1 MYKAGQKNGVPM
13 SRFHKL
19 FVALSFAIL
28 LISSPLPAAAQKFTA
43 PQLIELA
50 KSQKY
55 EAAGALGRRV
65 QALADVIF
73 APPVANYRARLK
85 EGLVMLGVM
94 EHSYVREPLL
104 PISDSE
110 RSRLRDALVE
120 AGLLAPS
127 GLARV
132 AS

>member
-1 MYKAGQKNGVPM
+1 MLRRQRDHDGGVF
-13 SRFHKL
+13 R
-19 FVALSFAIL
+19 ALAL
-28 LISSPLPAAAQKFTA
+28 VDCRCVCQY
-43 PQLIELA
+43 QLIELA

-65 QALADVIF
+65 QALADVVF

-94 EHSYVREPLL
+94 EHAYVREPLL

-110 RSRLRDALVE
+110 RSQLRDALVE